1 MTPQAPRHRTMAELT
16 DREPRTADE
25 TSDPFVIDAEAD
37 EVLRLHLESFDGPM
51 ELLLHLIR
59 VQEIDIFDIPIVTIT
74 DQYLRFLEMMRDDD
88 LDVTGEFLVM
98 AATLVQIKSRMLLPL
113 DIDSDA
119 DEDEEEEDD
128 PRLELVTKLL
138 EYRRFREIARAL
150 EQLEDDRANWFVRE
164 TRRNVD
170 IPDDDEQDMLEVSL
184 YDLTDAFRRVLRY
197 FTDDLVHTVV
207 GEGASVDE
215 KIEYIGSV
223 LDKEGSLAWT
233 ELFLTCRSRV
243 ELVCCFLAILELC
256 RIGTVRV
263 HQHQTFGEIRLFR
276 RDPDADPP
284 APPPTSDAPDAPD
297 APAPSVDPDPPNPE
311 PNAEDG

>member
-1 MTPQAPRHRTMAELT
+1 MAELT
-16 DREPRTADE
+16 DKEPQTADE
-25 TSDPFVIDAEAD
+25 TSDAFVIDAESD

-59 VQEIDIFDIPIVTIT
+59 VQEIDVFDIPIVTIT

-119 DEDEEEEDD
+119 DEEEEEDD

-150 EQLEDDRANWFVRE
+150 EELEDARANWFVRE

-170 IPDDDEQDMLEVSL
+170 LPDDDEQDMLEVSL

-223 LDKEGSLAWT
+223 LEKEGSLAWT
-233 ELFLTCRSRV
+233 ELFLACRSRV

-256 RIGTVRV
+256 RIGNVRV
-263 HQHQTFGEIRLFR
+263 HQHRTFGEIRLFR

-284 APPPTSDAPDAPD
+284 APPPVADAPEV
-297 APAPSVDPDPPNPE
+297 PAPSVEPDPPTPE
-311 PNAEDG
+311 PDAEHG

>member
-1 MTPQAPRHRTMAELT
+1 MAELT
-16 DREPRTADE
+16 DREPQTADE
-25 TSDPFVIDAEAD
+25 TSDAFVIDAESD

-74 DQYLRFLEMMRDDD
+74 DQYLRFLELMRDDD

-119 DEDEEEEDD
+119 DEEEEEDD

-150 EQLEDDRANWFVRE
+150 EELEDDRANWFVRE

-170 IPDDDEQDMLEVSL
+170 LPDDEEQDMLEVSL

-223 LDKEGSLAWT
+223 LEKEGSLAWT
-233 ELFLTCRSRV
+233 ELFHTCRSRV

-256 RIGTVRV
+256 RIGNVRV

-284 APPPTSDAPDAPD
+284 ASPLVSDVPETPE
-297 APAPSVDPDPPNPE
+297 PSVDPAPSAPE
-311 PNAEDG
+311 PDPEHG

>member
-1 MTPQAPRHRTMAELT
+1 MAELT
-16 DREPRTADE
+16 DKEPRIADE
-25 TSDPFVIDAEAD
+25 TSDAFVIDAESD

-113 DIDSDA
+113 DVDSDA
-119 DEDEEEEDD
+119 DEEEEEDD

-150 EQLEDDRANWFVRE
+150 EELEDDRANWFVRE

-170 IPDDDEQDMLEVSL
+170 LPDDDEQDLLEVSL

-223 LDKEGSLAWT
+223 LEKDGSLAWT
-233 ELFLTCRSRV
+233 ELFLACRSRV

-276 RDPDADPP
+276 REPDADPP
-284 APPPTSDAPDAPD
+284 ASPPVSDAPETPQ
-297 APAPSVDPDPPNPE
+297 PSVDPAPPALEPDPE
-311 PNAEDG
+311 SA